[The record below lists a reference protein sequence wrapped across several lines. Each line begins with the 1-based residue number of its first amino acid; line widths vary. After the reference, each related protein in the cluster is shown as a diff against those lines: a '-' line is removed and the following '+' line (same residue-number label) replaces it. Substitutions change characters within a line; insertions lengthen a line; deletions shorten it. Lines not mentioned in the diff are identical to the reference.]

1 MSLQCLEEVESSKQC
16 LKVEST
22 MLTSL
27 IVHGQEVE
35 LDNKLSLPC
44 LEVEATLSTN

>member
-1 MSLQCLEEVESSKQC
+1 MSLQSLEEVESSKRC

-27 IVHGQEVE
+27 IVHG
-35 LDNKLSLPC
+35 
-44 LEVEATLSTN
+44 LEVEFDYTVS